1 MTFQF
6 KIQLQNVSKPTVWR
20 RVLVPSEITFDDFHY
35 IIQDAFGW
43 ESEHLYSFSPSGYGS
58 SPLIEIN
65 IEDDE
70 NDFFSFLSRNTTQ
83 SLDAEKTKLS
93 SIFKKEGQ
101 TYVYIYDFGDDWVHK
116 ITLEKI
122 NETDNTLSATL
133 LDGKGACPP
142 EDCGGPWGYEELKEI
157 MADKSNPN
165 RAEILEWLDLEPDE
179 EWDPQEY
186 NVAEE
191 SKYFNLMYKNMLK
204 KK

>member
-70 NDFFSFLSRNTTQ
+70 NDFFLFFREIQLNRWTP
-83 SLDAEKTKLS
+83 
-93 SIFKKEGQ
+93 KK
-101 TYVYIYDFGDDWVHK
+101 
-116 ITLEKI
+116 
-122 NETDNTLSATL
+122 
-133 LDGKGACPP
+133 
-142 EDCGGPWGYEELKEI
+142 
-157 MADKSNPN
+157 PN
-165 RAEILEWLDLEPDE
+165 FR
-179 EWDPQEY
+179 
-186 NVAEE
+186 VF
-191 SKYFNLMYKNMLK
+191 SK
-204 KK
+204 KKDRHMSISTILVTIGSTRSLWKKSMKQTTLYQQHYWMEKGPVHPKTVAGRGDMKN

>member
-93 SIFKKEGQ
+93 SIFKKKDRHMSISTILVTIGSTRSLWKKSMKQ
-101 TYVYIYDFGDDWVHK
+101 T
-116 ITLEKI
+116 TLYQQHYWMERG
-122 NETDNTLSATL
+122 LST
-133 LDGKGACPP
+133 
-142 EDCGGPWGYEELKEI
+142 EDCGGPWGYEV
-157 MADKSNPN
+157 N
-165 RAEILEWLDLEPDE
+165 
-179 EWDPQEY
+179 
-186 NVAEE
+186 
-191 SKYFNLMYKNMLK
+191 
-204 KK
+204 